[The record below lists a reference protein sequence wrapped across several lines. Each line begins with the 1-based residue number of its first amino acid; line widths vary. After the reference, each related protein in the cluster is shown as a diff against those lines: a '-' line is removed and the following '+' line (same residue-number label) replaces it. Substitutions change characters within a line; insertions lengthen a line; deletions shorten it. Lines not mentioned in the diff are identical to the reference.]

1 MFAILLPIKFPT
13 AIPGWGGVDKID
25 FKLVVNS
32 GMVVPSATV
41 QLVIMNWE
49 IFVFFAKRT
58 IFSIKKN

>member
-49 IFVFFAKRT
+49 IFVFFC
-58 IFSIKKN
+58 